1 MHTIKS
7 TGTTPGKRRI
17 YRSIDLHFLFC
28 GMEACTPSHS
38 FGPAVRGNYLIHLI
52 INGKGIFRL
61 GDQIWELHQGQ
72 GFLIYPDVLT
82 YYEADAADPW
92 TYAWLGFG
100 GIMAADYLAV
110 AGLSKEK
117 PIVNFDTKSRTLQL
131 LLQMQ
136 GAIAIKQSD
145 ILHLQGMLNL
155 FISSLMDEASQTPA
169 EQNEKGEERLYV
181 NWARNFIEANYYKRL
196 RIADIAAQAGLNR
209 SYFCRIFKEGTG
221 LPPMSYLLNV
231 RMRRAA
237 NLLKSTE
244 LTVNEVAVS
253 VGYGDQLVFSKAFRK
268 TYGCSPLAYRACPP
282 GVNTQDNC
290 CYSD

>member
-1 MHTIKS
+1 M
-7 TGTTPGKRRI
+7 
-17 YRSIDLHFLFC
+17 
-28 GMEACTPSHS
+28 
-38 FGPAVRGNYLIHLI
+38 
-52 INGKGIFRL
+52 
-61 GDQIWELHQGQ
+61 
-72 GFLIYPDVLT
+72 
-82 YYEADAADPW
+82 
-92 TYAWLGFG
+92 
-100 GIMAADYLAV
+100 
-110 AGLSKEK
+110 
-117 PIVNFDTKSRTLQL
+117 
-131 LLQMQ
+131 
-136 GAIAIKQSD
+136 
-145 ILHLQGMLNL
+145 
-155 FISSLMDEASQTPA
+155 
-169 EQNEKGEERLYV
+169 